1 MLPMSGRRPR
11 FAPMLD
17 SYRRI
22 LAVPGAL
29 LFSGTGLV
37 ARLPL
42 SMESLGIVLLVVAE
56 TGSYA
61 LAGALAA
68 ATTIAN
74 AAASIM
80 QGRYLDRLGQPLVLP
95 PLILVWGLAVVCL
108 VASVHADWPRWTAF
122 VSAAFMGLCLPPIGT
137 CVRARWSHVVTE
149 PRELQTA
156 FALESVV
163 DEAVFITGPIL
174 ITALATA
181 WDPAAGMG
189 AMVIAGVAG
198 TLFLAWQRSTS
209 PPRHPKIKVVADRPR
224 MPWRTVGPLTV
235 VAFSLGGLFGSAEV
249 ATVAFAEERGA
260 EGMTGVLLA
269 LWALGSLLAGVLVG
283 AVHIKR
289 SLAFQLKVDTL
300 ALTCGMAPL
309 ALIGPVWLMGLA
321 LFVTGFAVA
330 PAFIAALTLV
340 QQTVPTARL
349 SEGMSFV
356 HTGLAA
362 GLAPGAALSGLVI
375 DASDSSA
382 AYLVSACAGIVAALA
397 ALSLPSSSPA
407 KRADV
412 TVHDGLDR
420 H

>member
-1 MLPMSGRRPR
+1 MLS
-11 FAPMLD
+11 

-42 SMESLGIVLLVVAE
+42 SMESLGIVLLVAAE

-74 AAASIM
+74 AVASIV
-80 QGRYLDRLGQPLVLP
+80 QGRYLDRLGQGRVLP
-95 PLILVWGLAVVCL
+95 PLIVAWGLAVACL

-122 VSAAFMGLCLPPIGT
+122 VAAAFMGLCLPPIGT
-137 CVRARWSHVVTE
+137 CVRARWSHVLTR
-149 PRELQTA
+149 PRQLQTA
-156 FALESVV
+156 YALESVV
-163 DEAVFITGPIL
+163 DEAVFIAGPIL

-181 WDPAAGMG
+181 WDPAAGLG
-189 AMVIAGVAG
+189 VMVVAGVSG
-198 TLFLAWQRSTS
+198 TLFLAWQRATS
-209 PPRHPKIKVVADRPR
+209 PPRHPKVMTVADRPR
-224 MPWRTVGPLTV
+224 MPWRTVAPLAV
-235 VAFSLGGLFGSAEV
+235 VAVALGCLFGSAEV

-260 EGMTGVLLA
+260 ADLTGVLLA

-283 AVHIKR
+283 AVQIR
-289 SLAFQLKVDTL
+289 QPLAFQVKAVTV

-309 ALIGPVWLMGLA
+309 TLIGPVWLMGLA
-321 LFVTGFAVA
+321 LFVTGFAIA
-330 PAFIAALTLV
+330 PVFIAALTLV
-340 QQTVPTARL
+340 QQTVPAARL

-362 GLAPGAALSGLVI
+362 GLAPGAAISGLVV
-375 DASDSSA
+375 DAAGSSS
-382 AYLVSACAGIVAALA
+382 AYLVPVAAGVIASLA
-397 ALSLPSSSPA
+397 ALTLPASPSVTHGTA
-407 KRADV
+407 VADL
-412 TVHDGLDR
+412 DGADR